1 MQLLIPA
8 VLLLINSWAA
18 SSMQE
23 DRLTGAEQ
31 LAKINRLNRISQ
43 KLDLIEEEEVIN
55 QNLQNQ
61 LIDALEQDTFSPHQT
76 VTINWSA
83 SSSASRTGKLA
94 GKDEEQNKEPA
105 KANDGLEFY
114 LSSRPD
120 GIVEDVGPANLRGAL
135 HNHSPIPEEP
145 AISSANN
152 VKTTRKKVWKKRN
165 SKLADKQTS
174 TSAMPYS
181 TSAVH
186 ANAKDTTRY
195 TINTYSSVSYDPSHH
210 HLQYKQINIKQ
221 PVSNQSV
228 SLPDTLL
235 PSTFSLSRF
244 DDEPHSSTTND
255 GKLTGL
261 YADLADRHDHASY
274 GHPPGRK
281 PTQAAAAEAAG
292 GVSDP
297 MTTPIS
303 IENPDVDKFNEL
315 NKIRTRRTEKSTGY
329 PLADNLELAALDKDR
344 SLYRALDLLEHHQLP
359 STTLN
364 GFTMNL
370 LDNKAQ
376 IKAKNQHELRLNRS
390 EVIKIN
396 WPVKKA
402 VDLPGDISLGG
413 LMMIHERDENF
424 TCGAVMPQG
433 GIQVSVQCDNF
444 LGDFERPFSAD
455 DLLAEDWLLR

>member
-1 MQLLIPA
+1 MQLLITA
-8 VLLLINSWAA
+8 VLLLINSWAV

-23 DRLTGAEQ
+23 DRLTGDGAEQ
-31 LAKINRLNRISQ
+31 LTKTNRINRISK

-61 LIDALEQDTFSPHQT
+61 LIDALEQDTFSPQQT

-94 GKDEEQNKEPA
+94 GKDEEQDQNEVA
-105 KANDGLEFY
+105 SKANDGHLEYY

-120 GIVEDVGPANLRGAL
+120 GGTIDDEGPASLLDVL
-135 HNHSPIPEEP
+135 HNHPHSIPKESS
-145 AISSANN
+145 ISSANN

-181 TSAVH
+181 TSVH
-186 ANAKDTTRY
+186 ANVKDTTRY
-195 TINTYSSVSYDPSHH
+195 TINTYSSVSYNPSHH

-221 PVSNQSV
+221 PASNQSAI
-228 SLPDTLL
+228 LPDTLL

-244 DDEPHSSTTND
+244 ENEPLSSTTND
-255 GKLTGL
+255 GKLAGL
-261 YADLADRHDHASY
+261 YGGLADRRDYASH
-274 GHPPGRK
+274 GHQPGRK
-281 PTQAAAAEAAG
+281 PTQPAAAESAG
-292 GVSDP
+292 GASDP

-303 IENPDVDKFNEL
+303 IENPDVEKLNEL
-315 NKIRTRRTEKSTGY
+315 NKIRTRRMEKSTGY
-329 PLADNLELAALDKDR
+329 PLADELELAALDKDR
-344 SLYRALDLLEHHQLP
+344 TVYRALDLLEHHQLL

-370 LDNKAQ
+370 LDKAQ

-433 GIQVSVQCDNF
+433 GIQVSSM
-444 LGDFERPFSAD
+444 R
-455 DLLAEDWLLR
+455 